1 MNVKYLNKWI
11 ENDKV
16 WNALIL
22 MAAIAVIFFT
32 MSMEIIAF
40 VVLWRGSIINAF
52 IVLWFGIAVLLV
64 ALYYLKK
71 TEHKK

>member
-22 MAAIAVIFFT
+22 MAAIAVLFFT
-32 MSMEIIAF
+32 VSMEIIAF
-40 VVLWRGSIINAF
+40 VVLCRGSIINAF
-52 IVLWFGIAVLLV
+52 IVLWFGIAVLLI